1 MMTYDSI
8 DTHSQ
13 LMTAIACCGGRAEV
27 IVSKWKLR
35 HDMVL
40 ELPTPM
46 PGATYFVEMCS
57 SDGNR
62 VRMPVGVAAS
72 APDVVQPLPAVLSQ
86 LEQS

>member
-8 DTHSQ
+8 DTHCQS
-13 LMTAIACCGGRAEV
+13 MTAIACCGGRAEV
-27 IVSKWKLR
+27 IVSKWTLR

-40 ELPTPM
+40 ELPTPV

-62 VRMPVGVAAS
+62 VRMPVEVAAS
-72 APDVVQPLPAVLSQ
+72 APDAVPPS
-86 LEQS
+86 